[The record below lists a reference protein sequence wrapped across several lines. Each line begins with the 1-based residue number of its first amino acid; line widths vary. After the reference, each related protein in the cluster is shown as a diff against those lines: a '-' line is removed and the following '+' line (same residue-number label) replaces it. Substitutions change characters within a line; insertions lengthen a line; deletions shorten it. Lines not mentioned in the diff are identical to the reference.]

1 MQALII
7 DSWFDNYLGVVSL
20 IKVVKGKIS
29 KETSFRSVPRENLQA
44 DSVGIFHSRREARD
58 SLGNGEVGFL
68 VAGIKDVKGA
78 PVGDTIIVPSTETVA
93 LPGFKT
99 VKPQVYAGM
108 FTVSADDFRKF
119 PRSAEKLTLN
129 DASLVYEPESSDAL
143 GLAFVV
149 FLGMLHMEIIQ
160 ERLSASTTSI

>member
-1 MQALII
+1 MLH
-7 DSWFDNYLGVVSL
+7 LGVVSL
-20 IKVVKGKIS
+20 IKVVKGKITKRDKFQICS
-29 KETSFRSVPRENLQA
+29 TGKIYQA
-44 DSVGIFHSRREARD
+44 DSVGIFTPRREARD
-58 SLGNGEVGFL
+58 SLETGEVGFL

-108 FTVSADDFRKF
+108 FTVSADDLKIS
-119 PRSAEKLTLN
+119 RSTEKLTLN

-143 GLAFVV
+143 GLAFAAGS
-149 FLGMLHMEIIQ
+149 LGCSTW
-160 ERLSASTTSI
+160 RSSSSVWNASTTSI